1 MTSTSNENQLQF
13 VLQTFKKDPQLNI
26 NKAIQ
31 LYNILRIILSAQIK
45 GRSIYTDTIANSRKL
60 TVLEKEVVVREIFDL
75 DSRRFPLRIYDIED
89 MANRLL
95 AIYDVMCIGL
105 YWVFNF
111 VKRQLEF
118 YIRWN

>member
-75 DSRRFPLRIYDIED
+75 DSRRFPPRICNVEDIT
-89 MANRLL
+89 NRLL
-95 AIYDVMCIGL
+95 AIYNVMCIGL
-105 YWVFNF
+105 
-111 VKRQLEF
+111 R
-118 YIRWN
+118 